1 MKIENQENLF
11 TPDTMQEFLSSE
23 YYKQALEQ
31 FKASK
36 APKKEWEIVAFRH
49 ARGSGH
55 VYKLREDGKYRS
67 DETPTG
73 WGFTLEE
80 MIKDEEIIHSVR
92 RLSDGAIWSP
102 DDKYKLTTES
112 RVCTI
117 KGFSLSDNGN
127 VLRIH
132 TEDGYMIADAP
143 YWQGMIKLPAPIL
156 VTQDGKEIY
165 EGDEFW
171 GIRDWRVLEGGRADK
186 YDKNLDKATPTFSTR
201 EAAEE
206 WLTNNRPVLSL
217 NDVKEWV
224 EVTKRRNLA
233 MDFILEK
240 AAKTVKQKLNQ

>member
-36 APKKEWEIVAFRH
+36 APKKEWEIVEYSFKPLL
-49 ARGSGH
+49 GKIS
-55 VYKLREDGKYRS
+55 REPIIGPNSKYWQQAQQDS
-67 DETPTG
+67 EDYA
-73 WGFTLEE
+73 
-80 MIKDEEIIHSVR
+80 IHSVR

-224 EVTKRRNLA
+224 EVAKRRNLA